1 MFKKRNLIA
10 LGVLAIASVI
20 SLVGVSNQHVKEVK
34 AEEATTETT
43 RFILDARELESGWAG
58 DVQLFLQKGED
69 KNTLKKIDCT
79 KSTSYLIYYVDVE
92 NSLFTTDG
100 YDSYGFRKVDDSNH
114 DNIWNYFPWYS
125 STGRPNYCKGTSYA
139 SDSDDVNGT
148 WESTDDWGSWYIR
161 GWDSTG
167 QILNELLTYENSDT
181 EVFQLVKKSVSFTAG
196 QRFKIVYNSGKDGVE
211 DEFHGYSFLD
221 STARSNLNGVL
232 SGTVSDD
239 SDITVKKDIVLDF
252 YYKPLNAGSIWVQE
266 DSEASALKFAQ
277 GFLSATKD
285 ICADNGSAD
294 HSDALNKIW
303 SNQQSEYA
311 KLSIGA
317 IDVFEKSDND
327 DIKHAR
333 ELAAHIELRYGLSL
347 KSSTSTMNPG
357 INKSTANDVVLMVVV
372 STATLVSMAAVI
384 YLLTKKKR
392 LHQ

>member
-1 MFKKRNLIA
+1 MFKKRNLVA

-20 SLVGVSNQHVKEVK
+20 SLVGLSNQHAKEVK
-34 AEEATTETT
+34 AEQATTESI
-43 RFILDARELESGWAG
+43 RFILDARKDGIKLTGKQ
-58 DVQLFLQKGED
+58 QLYLQKGND
-69 KNTLKKIDCT
+69 GSTIQKLDCT
-79 KSTSYLIYYVDVE
+79 QSNYSKLYFVDVDKSYFD
-92 NSLFTTDG
+92 NG
-100 YDSYGFRKVDDSNH
+100 YNQYGFRQIKADGSEEYLCT
-114 DNIWNYFPWYS
+114 WFESSGTPNYFKADNHW
-125 STGRPNYCKGTSYA
+125 
-139 SDSDDVNGT
+139 SDGSNNVYGE

-196 QRFKIVYNSGKDGVE
+196 QHFKIVYNSGKDGAE
-211 DEFHGYSFLD
+211 DEYHGYSFLD
-221 STARSNLNGVL
+221 STARSNLNEVL
-232 SGTVSDD
+232 SGTVISD
-239 SDITVKKDIVLDF
+239 SDIEVKKDIVLDF

-317 IDVFEKSDND
+317 IDVFENSTDE
-327 DIKHAR
+327 DITHAR
-333 ELAAHIELRYGLSL
+333 TLAAHIELRYGLSL
-347 KSSTSTMNPG
+347 KNSTSTMNPT
-357 INKSTANDVVLMVVV
+357 INRTTTNDVVLMVVV